1 MTPDRLAVPPLEPA
15 IHKIRVLH
23 LLYTPGFGG
32 IESIVLEW
40 WKQFDR
46 SLFEIHV
53 AVFTGD
59 RDRERPFLEAAN
71 AIGMETHPVPW
82 SKWKPFLRCAR
93 AVVDLCRKLKIDI
106 IHTHAYYGD
115 AVGALA
121 GKLGGIPTIAT
132 VYVWGKYEFHR
143 QLMQLMDWTSLQFVT
158 KVTAHCRD
166 TARKTWLLG
175 RKGPVPVLFPGYPKL
190 WPPVKGEAK
199 LARRRAAGVADDEIL
214 LVNAARLAP
223 EKAQDQLLRSF
234 AKIHAR
240 FPKSRLWISGVGLDH
255 VETDLRRIRRELGLE
270 QAAELIG
277 FREDF
282 RGLLD
287 LADMM
292 VHPSHVEGIPQ
303 SIMGGMAAGLPIVAS
318 DVGGVSEVIRNGE
331 TGVLVAEN
339 DEEGFAAAV
348 IRLLENPE
356 EARRLGEAARQ
367 AIDTELSTEV
377 AVRRVER
384 TYREMLGRESS

>member
-1 MTPDRLAVPPLEPA
+1 MSSDRLAVAPA
-15 IHKIRVLH
+15 QAVARKIRVLH

-40 WKQFDR
+40 WRQFDR
-46 SLFEIHV
+46 SAFDIHV

-59 RDRERPFLEAAN
+59 RDRERPFLEAAK
-71 AIGMETHPVPW
+71 AVGLEPHPVPW
-82 SKWKPFLRCAR
+82 TKWKPFVRCAN
-93 AVVDLCRKLKIDI
+93 AVVDLCRKLEIDI

-121 GKLGGIPTIAT
+121 GRLGGVKTIAT

-143 QLMQLMDWTSLQFVT
+143 QLMQLMDWISLHFVT
-158 KVTAHCRD
+158 RVTAHCRD
-166 TARKTWLLG
+166 TAVKTRLLG
-175 RKGPVPVLFPGYPKL
+175 ARGPVPILFPGYPKGP
-190 WPPVKGEAK
+190 PPVNGEAK
-199 LARRRAAGVADDEIL
+199 RARRRAAGVADDDVL

-234 AKIHAR
+234 AQIHAR
-240 FPKSRLWISGVGLDH
+240 FPKTRLWISGVGLDF
-255 VETDLRRIRRELGLE
+255 VEADLRRLRRELGLE
-270 QAAELIG
+270 HAVELIG

-318 DVGGVSEVIRNGE
+318 DVGGVSEVIRDGQ

-356 EARRLGEAARQ
+356 QARRMGEAARQ
-367 AIDTELSTEV
+367 AIESELSTEM

-384 TYREMLGRESS
+384 MYREMLAAS